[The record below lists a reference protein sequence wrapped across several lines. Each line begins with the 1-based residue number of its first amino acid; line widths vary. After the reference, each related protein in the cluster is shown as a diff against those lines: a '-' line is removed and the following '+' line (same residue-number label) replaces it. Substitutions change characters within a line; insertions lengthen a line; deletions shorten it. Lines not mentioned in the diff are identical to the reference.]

1 MPELLA
7 PAGGM
12 EALRAAVQ
20 NGADAVYI
28 GGTAFNARAFADNF
42 DPDETARAADYCH
55 LRGALLYIAL
65 NIMMLDGEME
75 EGVKCARQAY
85 LSGADALI
93 VADMGLADAI
103 SKCVPEIALHAS
115 TQMCVHNSEGART
128 AAGLGFKRAVLAREL
143 SIANVREINSGADIE
158 TEVFIHGALCSS
170 VSGLCLLSSFIGERS
185 GNRGKCAQPC
195 RLEYEIN
202 GKNAYYLSMA
212 DLCAAGYIRDLTESG
227 VTSFKIEGRMKN
239 SVYVGGVV
247 REYRRIIDAAL
258 EGKSLPDGCMENLSG
273 YYNRTFTS
281 AYLAGGTDVTAID
294 KPGNRNIDK
303 ERPEGYGEE
312 IKEKAFHQFTAAVEL
327 AKGKPPVLELQ
338 CGEYTARAVGDAAL
352 AEAKKPLEKEI
363 VIRSVGKTGGT
374 PFAVSDTDVRLTC
387 NPYISVSALNNL
399 RKKGLESLE
408 NEILKGYRSREALP
422 CVPAHEEIYPHELK
436 TVYVQTGS
444 ALTAI
449 ESMRQGAGRIYFS
462 PGVYDDKSLGEA
474 VRIAGETGVKPY
486 IALPPFLRS
495 EDMLYIGGLLRKTH
509 GLFGGALAGN
519 FSQLEML
526 KEYYENIVA
535 DYTCNIAN
543 RRTMQIYREMGFTG
557 AALSAEMNKKEI
569 NALKG
574 CLPTEIVAYGY
585 LPLMW
590 LAHPMPSDR
599 MRDRRGYEYRI
610 QKIKVQSEL
619 YAVLNPVLLAV
630 REISSISRSVDTAR
644 LILLDEKD
652 VLPVYVKA
660 VREQREAEM
669 NRQNTTQGHLKRG
682 V

>member
-12 EALRAAVQ
+12 EELRAAVQ

-28 GGTAFNARAFADNF
+28 GGKAFNARAFANNF
-42 DPDETARAADYCH
+42 DFDETARAADYCH
-55 LRGALLYIAL
+55 LRGALLYITL
-65 NIMMLDGEME
+65 NTMMLDSEIE
-75 EGVKCARQAY
+75 EGIRCAQQAY

-103 SKCVPEIALHAS
+103 SICVPEIALHAS
-115 TQMCVHNSEGART
+115 TQMCVHNSDGAW
-128 AAGLGFKRAVLAREL
+128 AAANLGFKRAVLAREL
-143 SIANVREINSGADIE
+143 SIADIREINREADIE
-158 TEVFIHGALCSS
+158 TEVFVHGALCSS
-170 VSGLCLLSSFIGERS
+170 VSGLCLLSSFIGGRS

-212 DLCAAGYIRDLTESG
+212 DLCTARFVRELTESG
-227 VTSFKIEGRMKN
+227 VKSFKIEGRMKN
-239 SVYVGGVV
+239 SIYVGGVV

-258 EGKSLPDGCMENLSG
+258 EGKSLPDGCMENLNG

-281 AYLAGGTDVTAID
+281 AYLTGGTDVTATD

-312 IKEKAFHQFTAAVEL
+312 IKDQAFHHLTAWVEL
-327 AKGKPPVLELQ
+327 AQEKPPVLELK
-338 CGEYTARAVGDAAL
+338 CGEYTVKITGDEAL
-352 AEAKKPLEKEI
+352 AQAKKPLEKEI
-363 VIRSVGKTGGT
+363 VIRSLHKTGGT
-374 PFAVSDTDVRLTC
+374 PFAAPETYVSIMG

-408 NEILKGYRSREALP
+408 NEILKGYHNRETAP
-422 CVPAHEEIYPHELK
+422 CVIDEEETTPHGLK
-436 TVYVQTGS
+436 AVYVQTGS
-444 ALTAI
+444 VLTAI
-449 ESMRQGAGRIYFS
+449 ESLRQGAGRIYYT
-462 PGVYDDKSLGEA
+462 PCIYDSKSLDEA
-474 VRIAGETGVKPY
+474 GRIEAETGVKPY
-486 IALPPFLRS
+486 LALPPFLRT
-495 EDMLYIGGLLRKTH
+495 EDMRCIGGLLRKAH

-519 FSQLEML
+519 FSQLAVL
-526 KEYYENIVA
+526 NQYYEDVVA

-543 RRTMQIYREMGFTG
+543 RRTMKIYRDMGFAG
-557 AALSAEMNKKEI
+557 AALSTEMNKKEI
-569 NALKG
+569 NVLKG
-574 CLPTEIVAYGY
+574 CLPTEIVVYGY

-590 LAHPMPSDR
+590 LAHPVPSDR

-619 YAVLNPVLLAV
+619 YAVLNPVLLAI
-630 REISSISRSVDTAR
+630 REISLISRSVDAAR
-644 LILLDEKD
+644 LILLDETD
-652 VLPVYVKA
+652 VLPVYLKA
-660 VREQREAEM
+660 VREQSNAEII
-669 NRQNTTQGHLKRG
+669 RQNTTQGHLKRG

>member
-12 EALRAAVQ
+12 EELRAAVQ

-28 GGTAFNARAFADNF
+28 GGKSFNARAFANNF

-55 LRGALLYIAL
+55 LRGALLYITL
-65 NIMMLDGEME
+65 NVMMLDGEIG
-75 EGVKCARQAY
+75 EGVEAARQAY

-93 VADMGLADAI
+93 VADMGLAGAI
-103 SKCVPEIALHAS
+103 AKCVPNIPLHAS
-115 TQMCVHNSEGART
+115 TQMCVHNSEGARI
-128 AAGLGFKRAVLAREL
+128 AVSLGFKRAVLAREL
-143 SIANVREINSGADIE
+143 SLADIREINSNTDIE

-212 DLCAAGYIRDLTESG
+212 DLCAAGFMRELIQSG
-227 VTSFKIEGRMKN
+227 VSSFKIEGRMKN
-239 SVYVGGVV
+239 SLYVGGVV

-258 EGKSLPDGCMENLSG
+258 EGKSVPDKCMENLSG

-281 AYLAGGTDVTAID
+281 AYLTGGDDVVAID

-312 IKEKAFHQFTAAVEL
+312 LKEKAFHEITAAVEL
-327 AKGKPPVLELQ
+327 AQGELPVMELKCGKYSARVL
-338 CGEYTARAVGDAAL
+338 GGAAL
-352 AEAKKPLEKEI
+352 AQAHKPLEKEI
-363 VIRSVGKTGGT
+363 VIRSVRKTGGT
-374 PFAVSDTDVRLTC
+374 PFAAAETSVSVIG

-399 RKKGLESLE
+399 RKKALESLE
-408 NEILKGYRSREALP
+408 NEMLKKYHNRETVP
-422 CVPAHEEIYPHELK
+422 CVLNEEETYPHELNA
-436 TVYVQTGS
+436 VIVQTGS
-444 ALTAI
+444 AQTAI
-449 ESMRQGAGRIYFS
+449 ESLRQGAERIYFS
-462 PGVYDDKSLGEA
+462 PAVYGEKNLREA
-474 VRIAGETGVKPY
+474 EQIEYETGIKPY
-486 IALPPFLRS
+486 LVLPPFLRP
-495 EDMLYIGGLLRKTH
+495 EDMRWTGGLLRKVH

-519 FSQLEML
+519 FSQIEML
-526 KEYYENIVA
+526 KQYYENITA

-543 RRTMQIYREMGFTG
+543 GRTIRIYREMGFTG
-557 AALSAEMNKKEI
+557 AAISAEMNKKEI
-569 NALKG
+569 STLKG

-590 LAHPMPSDR
+590 LAHPLPSGR
-599 MRDRRGYEYRI
+599 MRDRRGYQYRI
-610 QKIKVQSEL
+610 QKIKAESEL
-619 YAVLNPVLLAV
+619 YAVLNPVLLAI
-630 REISSISRSVDTAR
+630 REIGSIRRSVDAVR
-644 LILLDEKD
+644 LILTDERD
-652 VLPVYVKA
+652 VVPVYIKA
-660 VREQREAEM
+660 VREQTDAEIIRENA
-669 NRQNTTQGHLKRG
+669 TQGHLKRG